1 MGMGQFSSPPQQH
14 GYSNGLLEPMHYG
27 SGGGSHG
34 LRHPSGGVAA
44 PARFASQ
51 FVATG
56 GQGQLAAS
64 MQLQKLNTQ
73 YYTQQHHHH
82 PHPHPH
88 PQQQQQQQQHQQPQP
103 QQQQQQQQQHLLH
116 YPHELQGGFRDA
128 GARLGAAGREPQ
140 QLPAAHS
147 VIDTDLIDEEV
158 LMALVVE
165 MGLDRIKEL
174 PELWL
179 GQNEFDFMTD
189 FVCKQQPSRVVQDNT
204 SFLTPGPVECGEDNG
219 SLETMRPW
227 VDASVHSP
235 SPLQLRD
242 QLRSLRDLAPP

>member
-1 MGMGQFSSPPQQH
+1 MVDRMMAMNHGRFPEAVNGLHHHHHHQQQQQQQQQRRMGMGQFSSPLQQQQQQQQQH

-34 LRHPSGGVAA
+34 LRHPSGSVAA

-73 YYTQQHHHH
+73 YYSQQHHHH
-82 PHPHPH
+82 PHQQQQH
-88 PQQQQQQQQHQQPQP
+88 QQQQQQQH
-103 QQQQQQQQQHLLH
+103 QQHLLH

-189 FVCKQQPSRVVQDNT
+189 FVCKQQPSRV
-204 SFLTPGPVECGEDNG
+204 SC
-219 SLETMRPW
+219 
-227 VDASVHSP
+227 
-235 SPLQLRD
+235 
-242 QLRSLRDLAPP
+242 

>member
-1 MGMGQFSSPPQQH
+1 MGQFSSPLQPQQQQH
-14 GYSNGLLEPMHYG
+14 GYSNGMLEPMHYS
-27 SGGGSHG
+27 SGAGSHG
-34 LRHPSGGVAA
+34 LRHLGGSVAV

-73 YYTQQHHHH
+73 YYTQHH
-82 PHPHPH
+82 P
-88 PQQQQQQQQHQQPQP
+88 
-103 QQQQQQQQQHLLH
+103 
-116 YPHELQGGFRDA
+116 
-128 GARLGAAGREPQ
+128 LGAAGREPP

-189 FVCKQQPSRVVQDNT
+189 FVCKQQPSRV
-204 SFLTPGPVECGEDNG
+204 SC
-219 SLETMRPW
+219 
-227 VDASVHSP
+227 
-235 SPLQLRD
+235 
-242 QLRSLRDLAPP
+242 